1 MFDVLIVHCF
11 VWRFEDLPT
20 CSYDRSRIKTNNSMQ
35 DGWNKSDREN
45 LITRQTCPSAIHT
58 DWPGI
63 EPGSPRGDAGN

>member
-1 MFDVLIVHCF
+1 
-11 VWRFEDLPT
+11 
-20 CSYDRSRIKTNNSMQ
+20 MQ